1 MHENQAHKPSQQPI
15 FSEYRSFTQ
24 PRANEA
30 ESTRTRSVSNRQM
43 VLLAPSTAHVPAS
56 FARLDIDPARH
67 RNLLATAQRLR
78 AQSYLQDGAIE
89 QWQVSRDGRFE
100 QEGDT
105 QSWHLLVLDSTGK
118 VGGCARYR
126 PHRADV
132 AFSTLSVSRSA
143 IAKAEDWGPK
153 LRWAIQADLQQARQ
167 RGIGYVECGG
177 WALADDLR
185 CSTEAVRMA
194 LSMYALARIFGGVLG
209 VTTATTRHH
218 SSDILRRIGGQSLK
232 VGQLDV
238 PPYYDPQYDCE
249 MEILRFD
256 SSAPQQRFESKVQT
270 YEFDLS
276 QTPVVQSESSSQ
288 LWARSLMNATE
299 GSLRNR
305 STALPS

>member
-1 MHENQAHKPSQQPI
+1 MHGNQAHTTGEQTT
-15 FSEYRSFTQ
+15 FSEHRRFTQ

-30 ESTRTRSVSNRQM
+30 ESTKTRSISTRQM
-43 VLLAPSTAHVPAS
+43 VLLAPSTAHVPVS
-56 FARLDIDPARH
+56 FARLDVDPVRH
-67 RNLLATAQRLR
+67 RQLLETAQRLR
-78 AQSYLQDGAIE
+78 ARSYLHDGAIE
-89 QWQVSRDGRFE
+89 PWQVSKDGRFK
-100 QEGDT
+100 QEGDE

-132 AFSTLSVSRSA
+132 AFSTLSVSKSA
-143 IAKAEDWGPK
+143 IAKAQDWGPK
-153 LRWAIQADLQQARQ
+153 LRGAIQADLQQARQ

-194 LSMYALARIFGGVLG
+194 LSMYALARICGGVLG

-232 VGQLDV
+232 VGPLDV
-238 PPYYDPQYDCE
+238 PPYYDPQYACE

-270 YEFDLS
+270 YELDLS
-276 QTPVVQSESSSQ
+276 QAPVVQSGTSE
-288 LWARSLMNATE
+288 LWARTLMNATE

-305 STALPS
+305 SSRLPS